1 MYNSIKNNKILS
13 NKLNQGCERQVHWK
27 LKNIPEKIRD
37 AKKWKDI
44 LCSWIGS
51 LTVKMSLVPKVIN
64 RFKII
69 SIKIPMAY
77 FAEIEKKILLKLMES
92 QGFLNSQN
100 YLEKES

>member
-1 MYNSIKNNKILS
+1 
-13 NKLNQGCERQVHWK
+13 
-27 LKNIPEKIRD
+27 
-37 AKKWKDI
+37 
-44 LCSWIGS
+44 
-51 LTVKMSLVPKVIN
+51 MSLVPKVIN